1 MDWGVEHFLKE
12 MLPEAYPFLRSRI
25 FLDRIY
31 RVRMN
36 TCSATYMKKALS
48 EKILA
53 VFTAGASIIAVEC
66 PVVSRCSMKEAN
78 RPVPFDSNL
87 LHEVIN
93 CKGLDPLSRPTGHE

>member
-1 MDWGVEHFLKE
+1 MNGKRTI
-12 MLPEAYPFLRSRI
+12 AYFSIPPFLRSRI

-48 EKILA
+48 EKTLA
-53 VFTAGASIIAVEC
+53 VFTAGASIIAAEC

-78 RPVPFDSNL
+78 CPVPFDSDR

-93 CKGLDPLSRPTGHE
+93 RKALEPLSMIKTDRP

>member
-1 MDWGVEHFLKE
+1 MNGERTTAYFSI
-12 MLPEAYPFLRSRI
+12 YPFLRSRI
-25 FLDRIY
+25 FPDRIY

-36 TCSATYMKKALS
+36 TCSATDMKKALS

-66 PVVSRCSMKEAN
+66 PVMSRCSMKEAN
-78 RPVPFDSNL
+78 RPVPFDSDR

-93 CKGLDPLSRPTGHE
+93 RKGLEPLSRIKTDRP

>member
-1 MDWGVEHFLKE
+1 
-12 MLPEAYPFLRSRI
+12 
-25 FLDRIY
+25 
-31 RVRMN
+31 MN

-66 PVVSRCSMKEAN
+66 PVVSRCPMKEAN
-78 RPVPFDSNL
+78 CPVPLDSDR

-93 CKGLDPLSRPTGHE
+93 RKALEPLSRIRTDRP